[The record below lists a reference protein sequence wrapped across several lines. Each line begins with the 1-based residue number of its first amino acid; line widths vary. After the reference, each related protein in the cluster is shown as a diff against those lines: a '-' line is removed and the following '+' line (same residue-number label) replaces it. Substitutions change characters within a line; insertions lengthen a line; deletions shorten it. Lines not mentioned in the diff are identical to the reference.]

1 MVQTRNQSKNI
12 NNFPEPVFKKT
23 TRKKAKS
30 KFLDTIPFI
39 FKQFQFISCLVL
51 LCTDYSLLLYRPIRS
66 DRPYHCYRSLLWT
79 PFKLYI
85 NFLSENSY
93 DESMVDTCLHA
104 HTNDPSYCCK
114 PNGVELN
121 KNFPDLRKFTKK
133 KVPCTHDWTRLTK
146 VLNGMLCY
154 YIIAV

>member
-12 NNFPEPVFKKT
+12 NNLPEPVLKKT
-23 TRKKAKS
+23 TRKKA

-66 DRPYHCYRSLLWT
+66 DRPYHRYRSLLWT

-85 NFLSENSY
+85 TFLSENSY
-93 DESMVDTCLHA
+93 GESMVDTCMHA
-104 HTNDPSYCCK
+104 HTNDPKLC
-114 PNGVELN
+114 
-121 KNFPDLRKFTKK
+121 LRNNRWFFIRKK
-133 KVPCTHDWTRLTK
+133 S
-146 VLNGMLCY
+146 VLVC
-154 YIIAV
+154 A